1 MKKFQM
7 MSYIL
12 CHSLRPEYIG
22 EVKGEEFDG
31 QGVRY
36 ELDGSVWQKGKFRD
50 GYCVSEE

>member
-1 MKKFQM
+1 MLMEKKWQC
-7 MSYIL
+7 YTAL
-12 CHSLRPEYIG
+12 Q
-22 EVKGEEFDG
+22 VKGEEFDG